1 MCIITILLLIY
12 SRESLVE
19 KLTEA
24 LSTADVVVTSGG
36 VSMGEKVG
44 VLSWLPVCR
53 QLYTTTTGS
62 VEASAGE

>member
-44 VLSWLPVCR
+44 GIVMVTCLSSTIHHHYRIC
-53 QLYTTTTGS
+53 
-62 VEASAGE
+62 

>member
-1 MCIITILLLIY
+1 MSTLSPSPIISH

-44 VLSWLPVCR
+44 GIVMVTSLSSIVHHHHRIC
-53 QLYTTTTGS
+53 
-62 VEASAGE
+62 